1 MKNIREEIQ
10 FKSEGGFFDLID
22 NHVKGSYNITDEEYD
37 YITTNITNEEL
48 SIFVDVIGLGS
59 DETKINFSMIRKGL
73 EIRNKYLKQYND
85 GRTN

>member
-1 MKNIREEIQ
+1 MKNIREEIE

-37 YITTNITNEEL
+37 YIVTNITNEEL

-59 DETKINFSMIRKGL
+59 DETKITFSLIRGGL

-85 GRTN
+85 GRAN